1 MRRLV
6 FMVTAIAF
14 LGIAAVPALAA
25 EMTVTGELV
34 DHACYTKRGAE
45 DGSGSG
51 HAQCAKDCA
60 MKGMPVAL
68 VTANGDVYMVAG
80 SVTTDNNAALAP
92 HMSHT
97 VEIMGEVSEAGGV
110 KTITTAAIKHISAN

>member
-1 MRRLV
+1 MRRLILV
-6 FMVTAIAF
+6 LAVMAV
-14 LGIAAVPALAA
+14 AAAPAAAA

-51 HAQCAKDCA
+51 HAACAKKCA
-60 MKGMPVAL
+60 MGGQPVAL
-68 VTANGDVYMVAG
+68 VTADGEIYMLAG
-80 SVTTDNNAALAP
+80 GVTADNNAALAN

-97 VEIMGEVSEAGGV
+97 VEITGDVTESGGV
-110 KTITTAAIKHISAN
+110 KTITTDAVKHISAN

>member
-1 MRRLV
+1 MRRLIL
-6 FMVTAIAF
+6 MVTAIAF
-14 LGIAAVPALAA
+14 AAAVPALAA

-34 DHACYTKRGAE
+34 DNACYTKRGAE
-45 DGSGSG
+45 NGSGSG

-68 VTANGDVYMVAG
+68 VTAGGDVYMVAG

-97 VEIMGEVSEAGGV
+97 VEVTGEVSDAGGV
-110 KTITTAAIKHISAN
+110 KTITTDAIKHISAN

>member
-1 MRRLV
+1 MRRLMLV
-6 FMVTAIAF
+6 LTAMAVV
-14 LGIAAVPALAA
+14 AAAPALAA

-51 HAQCAKDCA
+51 HAACAKKCA
-60 MKGMPVAL
+60 MGGQPVAL
-68 VTANGDVYMVAG
+68 VTADGEIYMLAG
-80 SVTTDNNAALAP
+80 AVTADNNAALSN

-97 VEIMGEVSEAGGV
+97 VEITGDVTESGGV
-110 KTITTAAIKHISAN
+110 KTITTDAVKHISAD

>member
-68 VTANGDVYMVAG
+68 VTASGDVYMVAG
-80 SVTTDNNAALAP
+80 SVTTDNNAALVP

-97 VEIMGEVSEAGGV
+97 VEVMGEVSEAGGV
-110 KTITTAAIKHISAN
+110 KTITTDAIKHISAN

>member
-1 MRRLV
+1 MRRLMLV
-6 FMVTAIAF
+6 LTVMAF
-14 LGIAAVPALAA
+14 VGGALPALAA
-25 EMTVTGELV
+25 EMTITGELV

-51 HAQCAKDCA
+51 HAACAKDCA

-68 VTANGDVYMVAG
+68 VTADGEIYMVAG
-80 SVTTDNNAALAP
+80 GVAADNNAALAN

-97 VEIMGEVSEAGGV
+97 VEITGDVMESGGV
-110 KTITTAAIKHISAN
+110 KTITTDAVKHISAN

>member
-1 MRRLV
+1 MRRLALIV
-6 FMVTAIAF
+6 MALALVGSAA
-14 LGIAAVPALAA
+14 GIALAA

-68 VTANGDVYMVAG
+68 VTDGGDVYMLSG
-80 SVTTDNNAALAP
+80 GVTADNNAALVP

-97 VEIMGEVSEAGGV
+97 VEVTGDVSESGSV
-110 KTITTAAIKHISAN
+110 KTITADAIKHISAG

>member
-1 MRRLV
+1 MRRLALIV
-6 FMVTAIAF
+6 MALALVGSAA
-14 LGIAAVPALAA
+14 GIALAA

-68 VTANGDVYMVAG
+68 VTAGGDVYMLSG
-80 SVTTDNNAALAP
+80 GVTADNNAALVP

-97 VEIMGEVSEAGGV
+97 VEVTGDVSESGSV
-110 KTITTAAIKHISAN
+110 KTITADAIKHISAG

>member
-1 MRRLV
+1 MRRLMLV
-6 FMVTAIAF
+6 LTVLAFVGVT
-14 LGIAAVPALAA
+14 LPALAA

-51 HAQCAKDCA
+51 HAACAKDCA

-68 VTANGDVYMVAG
+68 VTSSGDIYMLAG
-80 SVTTDNNAALAP
+80 GVTADNNAALAP

-97 VEIMGEVSEAGGV
+97 VEITGDVMESGGV
-110 KTITTAAIKHISAN
+110 KTITTGAVKHISAN

>member
-45 DGSGSG
+45 NGSGSG

-68 VTANGDVYMVAG
+68 VTASGDVYMVAG
-80 SVTTDNNAALAP
+80 SVTTDNNAALVP

-97 VEIMGEVSEAGGV
+97 VEVMGEVSEAGGV
-110 KTITTAAIKHISAN
+110 KTITTDAIKHISAN

>member
-1 MRRLV
+1 MRRLALIV
-6 FMVTAIAF
+6 MALALVGSAA
-14 LGIAAVPALAA
+14 GIALAA

-68 VTANGDVYMVAG
+68 VTAGGDVYMLAG
-80 SVTTDNNAALAP
+80 GVTSDNNAALVP

-97 VEIMGEVSEAGGV
+97 VEVTGDVSESGSV
-110 KTITTAAIKHISAN
+110 KTITADAIKHISAG

>member
-1 MRRLV
+1 MRRLALV
-6 FMVTAIAF
+6 VVAIAF
-14 LGIAAVPALAA
+14 VGGAVATGLAA

-45 DGSGSG
+45 KGSGSA

-68 VTANGDVYMVAG
+68 VTSGGDVYMLAG
-80 SVTTDNNAALAP
+80 GVTADNNAALAP

-97 VEIMGEVSEAGGV
+97 VEVTGDVSEAGGV
-110 KTITTAAIKHISAN
+110 KTITADAVKHVSAN

>member
-6 FMVTAIAF
+6 LMVTAIAF

-45 DGSGSG
+45 NGSGSG

-68 VTANGDVYMVAG
+68 VTASGDVYMVAG
-80 SVTTDNNAALAP
+80 SVTTDNNAALVP

-97 VEIMGEVSEAGGV
+97 VEVMGEVSEAGGV
-110 KTITTAAIKHISAN
+110 KTITTDAIKHISAN

>member
-1 MRRLV
+1 MRRLALIV
-6 FMVTAIAF
+6 MALALVGSAA
-14 LGIAAVPALAA
+14 GIALAA

-68 VTANGDVYMVAG
+68 VTSGGDVYMLSG
-80 SVTTDNNAALAP
+80 GVTADNNAALVP

-97 VEIMGEVSEAGGV
+97 VEVTGDVSESGSV
-110 KTITTAAIKHISAN
+110 KTITADAIKHISAG

>member
-45 DGSGSG
+45 NGSGSG

-68 VTANGDVYMVAG
+68 VTASGDVYMVAG
-80 SVTTDNNAALAP
+80 SVTTDNNASLVP

-97 VEIMGEVSEAGGV
+97 VEVMGEVSEAGGV
-110 KTITTAAIKHISAN
+110 KTITTDAIKHISAN

>member
-6 FMVTAIAF
+6 LMVAAIAF
-14 LGIAAVPALAA
+14 VGIAAVPALAD
-25 EMTVTGELV
+25 EMTITGELI
-34 DHACYTKRGAE
+34 DHTCYTKRGAE

-68 VTANGDVYMVAG
+68 VTAGGDVYMLAG
-80 SVTTDNNAALAP
+80 SVTSDNNAALVP

-97 VEIMGEVSEAGGV
+97 VELTGDVSESDGV
-110 KTITTAAIKHISAN
+110 KTITTDAVKHISAN

>member
-6 FMVTAIAF
+6 LIVMALALVGSAA
-14 LGIAAVPALAA
+14 GIALAA

-68 VTANGDVYMVAG
+68 VTAGGDVYMLSG
-80 SVTTDNNAALAP
+80 GVTADNNAALVP

-97 VEIMGEVSEAGGV
+97 VEVTGDVSESGSV
-110 KTITTAAIKHISAN
+110 KTITADAIKHISAG

>member
-1 MRRLV
+1 MRR
-6 FMVTAIAF
+6 FMLMLAVIAV
-14 LGIAAVPALAA
+14 AAAAPALAA

-45 DGSGSG
+45 SGSGSG

-68 VTANGDVYMVAG
+68 VTADGDVYMLAG
-80 SVTTDNNAALAP
+80 GVTADNNAALAN

-97 VEIMGEVSEAGGV
+97 VEITGDVTESGGV
-110 KTITTAAIKHISAN
+110 KTITTDAVKHISAN

>member
-1 MRRLV
+1 MRGLAFAV
-6 FMVTAIAF
+6 LAIAF
-14 LGIAAVPALAA
+14 VGGSVLSGLAA

-45 DGSGSG
+45 NGSGAG

-68 VTANGDVYMVAG
+68 VTSGGDVYMLAG
-80 SVTTDNNAALAP
+80 GVTADNNAALAP

-97 VEIMGEVSEAGGV
+97 VEVTGEVTESGGV
-110 KTITTAAIKHISAN
+110 KTITADAVKHISAN